1 MKGNNISA
9 QTLGWTNHQVHNC
22 RKKVQHSL
30 LGCSVQCR
38 GDVVLWFSAF
48 RRGISVTW
56 GFAHTVAGLPW
67 VRAALTTCAGGRV
80 VLLKPG
86 WARALIDD
94 YFFFLYFCILE
105 MGWKD
110 LKKRAELQ
118 ELLGAQKME
127 QDSCHGNSPANSSFQ
142 VWSQAPLYM
151 SGRKHILWGQLGTK
165 LQPQNAFWRSLS
177 SLQEDME
184 GPQGWITT
192 LVQERSILPQASLCF
207 ITFPPALM
215 GTTKWRVKRQ
225 DAGESKQ
232 DDVALFR
239 FSSSGSS

>member
-1 MKGNNISA
+1 M
-9 QTLGWTNHQVHNC
+9 Q
-22 RKKVQHSL
+22 
-30 LGCSVQCR
+30 

-86 WARALIDD
+86 WARALIDV
-94 YFFFLYFCILE
+94 FFFSTTSAFWRWAGRI
-105 MGWKD
+105 W
-110 LKKRAELQ
+110 RNVQLQ

-239 FSSSGSS
+239 FSSSGSL